1 MSHEA
6 TAIEEYMNQQQLRIN
21 QLTQDLLLSQ
31 TRNSLLEKELISI
44 KGYGYETKSKE
55 SPNIVERTS
64 VGGMML
70 SGERMSRVGPI
81 LTTDRFKPKNVSVS
95 ILDSLEKSTELDNVN
110 HKIEK
115 SKKLK
120 SKKI

>member
-55 SPNIVERTS
+55 SPSIVERTS

-70 SGERMSRVGPI
+70 SGERMSKVGPI

-95 ILDSLEKSTELDNVN
+95 ISDSLEKSTELDNVN

>member
-6 TAIEEYMNQQQLRIN
+6 KAIEEYMNQQQLRIN